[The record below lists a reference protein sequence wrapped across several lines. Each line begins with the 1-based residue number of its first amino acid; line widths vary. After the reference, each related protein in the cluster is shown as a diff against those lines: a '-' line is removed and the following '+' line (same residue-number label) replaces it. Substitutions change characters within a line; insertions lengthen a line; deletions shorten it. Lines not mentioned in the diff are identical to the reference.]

1 MGTSYEMHRV
11 LYTSPVQS
19 RRCKIYV
26 PGRYLGSDGAVD
38 MHVVRKYS
46 TVFNLPTGHTLLR
59 VTRATEPGT

>member
-46 TVFNLPTGHTLLR
+46 TIETYLAGGLSRHVRQVPQ
-59 VTRATEPGT
+59 